1 MKKTTHLLYALLL
14 FTACAKEVKQEIPVA
29 RVRQETFYIDL
40 YETGEVRANQSVAIS
55 SPEIS
60 WRYGSLKL
68 TQLIE
73 DGKVVKAGDTV
84 MVFDPSE
91 VQKTILDAESRLE
104 IHYAELEKLQAQQ
117 TSEMEDLEADYELTE
132 LSLQISKIQAEAA
145 QYEAN
150 IRKKE
155 IDLNLEKA
163 QIALEQARDQIANR
177 RKIQQEEMTQRRLTI
192 RQAQT
197 ELNEAHATM
206 RSLFVTS
213 PYPGIAIIM
222 RNRSTDLKYQIGDQ
236 VWAGQPILE
245 LPDLDELKAEVL
257 INEVDIAKITPG
269 MKVEIRPDAFSDS
282 TYMGEVIKVA
292 NLAVNKTRNSK
303 IKVFPVEVRI
313 LSKTSKLMPGLSV
326 SCRLLVKDYPNATF
340 VPLQAVFNDEEGSY
354 VYVRSGNHFKR
365 QNIETGISNTDFIVV
380 EKGLKAGETVA
391 LVDPVRLEEAQKKE
405 KANQKETK

>member
-1 MKKTTHLLYALLL
+1 
-14 FTACAKEVKQEIPVA
+14 
-29 RVRQETFYIDL
+29 
-40 YETGEVRANQSVAIS
+40 
-55 SPEIS
+55 
-60 WRYGSLKL
+60 
-68 TQLIE
+68 
-73 DGKVVKAGDTV
+73 
-84 MVFDPSE
+84 
-91 VQKTILDAESRLE
+91 
-104 IHYAELEKLQAQQ
+104 
-117 TSEMEDLEADYELTE
+117 
-132 LSLQISKIQAEAA
+132 
-145 QYEAN
+145 
-150 IRKKE
+150 
-155 IDLNLEKA
+155 
-163 QIALEQARDQIANR
+163 
-177 RKIQQEEMTQRRLTI
+177 
-192 RQAQT
+192 
-197 ELNEAHATM
+197 
-206 RSLFVTS
+206 
-213 PYPGIAIIM
+213 M

-380 EKGLKAGETVA
+380 EKGLEAGETVA